1 MAPASDVIAVHDPAA
16 RARVVGLIAGLV
28 ILAPLLVVGQFHPW
42 VFFDSESLRA
52 ARGFLS
58 GFFPPRLSANFL
70 LQTLRSAWIT
80 VAIATAG
87 LSFALAM
94 AVPLALLATRQLSVS
109 AIGRNRMGTTARF
122 ARGVLRSVLVAVR
135 SVPEVVLALLFVRVV
150 GLGPTA
156 GVLAIGIAYGAMLAK
171 VFCDIVESNDGHA
184 AESLLANGGGRLA
197 AFVYGTLPQCLAE
210 LSSYL
215 IYRWEC
221 AVRASVVMGFVGA
234 GGLGQATD
242 TAMKMMAGDEVAT
255 LLLAFMSLVWA
266 ADLVSAFVRRW
277 LEVAGPRAATRHETH
292 AASRPA
298 SRGRDARAAVF
309 TLAIGVLV
317 FASFGSLHLSLRDLL
332 DDGASAKMFEFAS
345 GFAPPDLSSRLL
357 GRIAIGTAET
367 IAMSLVG
374 TLIAAV
380 VGVFVALLASRPAGP
395 IRAASRL
402 LLNFLRA
409 VPELVWA
416 AILVIAVGLGP
427 FAGTLALALHTTGVL
442 GRLFADTFENL
453 PPGPG
458 AALRDNGARPVAVLF
473 YAQLPQALPQLVSYA
488 LYRWENNIRAAT
500 VLGVVGAGGLGQ
512 MLFFSLSLFQTRQA
526 ATVIV
531 AMILIVLVVDALSH
545 WLRGRLAR

>member
-1 MAPASDVIAVHDPAA
+1 MAAASDSARIADPAA
-16 RARVVGLIAGLV
+16 RARLAALAAALAIVV
-28 ILAPLLVVGQFHPW
+28 PLLVVAQFKPW
-42 VFFDSESLRA
+42 VLADAASLNA
-52 ARGFLS
+52 ARLFVTGFL
-58 GFFPPRLSANFL
+58 PPQLSAEFL
-70 LQTLRSAWIT
+70 QETLQLAWIT

-87 LSFALAM
+87 LTIALAIAIPM
-94 AVPLALLATRQLSVS
+94 ALLATSQLSVS
-109 AIGRNRMGTTARF
+109 AIGRDHMGSAAR
-122 ARGVLRSVLVAVR
+122 AVRSVMRALLVSVR

-184 AESLLANGGGRLA
+184 AASLLANGSSRLA

-242 TAMKMMAGDEVAT
+242 TAMKMMASNEVAT
-255 LLLAFMSLVWA
+255 LLIAFMVLVWG
-266 ADLVSAFVRRW
+266 ADLVSAFVRRR
-277 LEVAGPRAATRHETH
+277 LEVARPRALHVASVAAPRERDFGGVAFAVLTAALV
-292 AASRPA
+292 AAS
-298 SRGRDARAAVF
+298 
-309 TLAIGVLV
+309 
-317 FASFGSLHLSLRDLL
+317 FASLHLSLRDFL
-332 DDGASAKMFEFAS
+332 DDGAAAKMAEFVG
-345 GFAPPDLSSRLL
+345 GFAPPDVSWRLL
-357 GRIAIGTAET
+357 GRVATGTAET
-367 IAMSLVG
+367 IAMSLIG
-374 TLIAAV
+374 TLIAAGL
-380 VGVFVALLASRPAGP
+380 GVLVALVASRPHGP
-395 IRAASRL
+395 LRTVSRL

-442 GRLFADTFENL
+442 GRLFADTLENL
-453 PPGPG
+453 PPEAA
-458 AALRDNGARPVAVLF
+458 AALRDNGTGDAAVFL
-473 YAQLPQALPQLVSYA
+473 YAQLPQALPQFVSYT

-512 MLFFSLSLFQTRQA
+512 MLFFALSLFQMRQA
-526 ATVIV
+526 ATVIL
-531 AMILIVLVVDALSH
+531 AMIAIVLLVDASSH
-545 WLRGRLAR
+545 WLRERLSR